1 MTKKEKKETEE
12 LTTELYLVLCRTNK
26 LTYDDM
32 EMMTIGMCLEYIETY
47 NEVHH
52 PLEVSLQL

>member
-1 MTKKEKKETEE
+1 
-12 LTTELYLVLCRTNK
+12 
-26 LTYDDM
+26 M

-52 PLEVSLQL
+52 PETKKNKIRDAKQSDFDSF